1 MRLQTDLEFQKREIM
16 KLNKKYNVLMFST
29 KIRRGKEFAAE
40 QKIKEFKKLLLK
52 SKTLHKSTSSRRLEP
67 KKLIQRAVNN
77 MNKIASQKYGFPPDF
92 VEEKTL
98 NDEKFREIYDSHR
111 PVKVRKYAERYE
123 RSDIKSDRR
132 FHKKLRSPLEIDENV
147 LVLAEKNRC
156 TWHII

>member
-1 MRLQTDLEFQKREIM
+1 MDKEMRLQTDLEFQKREIM

-77 MNKIASQKYGFPPDF
+77 MNKI
-92 VEEKTL
+92 T
-98 NDEKFREIYDSHR
+98 
-111 PVKVRKYAERYE
+111 
-123 RSDIKSDRR
+123 
-132 FHKKLRSPLEIDENV
+132 
-147 LVLAEKNRC
+147 
-156 TWHII
+156 